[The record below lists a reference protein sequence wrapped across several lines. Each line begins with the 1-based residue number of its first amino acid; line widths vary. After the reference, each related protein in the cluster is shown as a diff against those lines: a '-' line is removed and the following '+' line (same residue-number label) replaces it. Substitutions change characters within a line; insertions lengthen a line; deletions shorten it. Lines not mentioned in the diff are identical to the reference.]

1 MTIAD
6 NLHAVRERIRQA
18 AIDSGRNPES
28 VRLLAVSKT
37 FPANDVQEAFE
48 AGQVLFGEN
57 KVQEGLEKIPV
68 LPPELEWHLIGPL
81 QRNKVR
87 KALPYF
93 GCIHSVDSL
102 RLAQY
107 MDTIAGELGLKPKIM
122 FEVNVGGEESKFGF
136 DPADL
141 AQNWPEICQCKHLH
155 PVGLMCI
162 PPAVDSPAEARPY
175 FACLRTLRDGL
186 RDRGPYE
193 LPELSM
199 GMSHDFEPAIA
210 EGSTMVRVGTAIF
223 GGRSYSQH

>member
-6 NLHAVRERIRQA
+6 NLKAVHERIREA
-18 AIDSGRNPES
+18 ALAAGRAPQS

-37 FPANDVQEAFE
+37 FPAQDVREAFE

-68 LPPELEWHLIGPL
+68 LPSELEWHLIGPL

-87 KALPYF
+87 KALPF
-93 GCIHSVDSL
+93 FSCIHSVDSL
-102 RLAQY
+102 KLAQY
-107 MDTIAGELGLKPKIM
+107 MDAIAGELGLQPKIL

-136 DPADL
+136 TPEDL
-141 AQNWPEICQCKHLH
+141 SDNWTSICKCNNLR

-162 PPAVDSPAEARPY
+162 PPAVDTPEEARPY
-175 FACLRTLRDGL
+175 FSMLRNLRDDL
-186 RDRGPYE
+186 RAGGPYE

-210 EGSTMVRVGTAIF
+210 EGSTIVRVGTAIF
-223 GGRSYSQH
+223 GGRSYAQG